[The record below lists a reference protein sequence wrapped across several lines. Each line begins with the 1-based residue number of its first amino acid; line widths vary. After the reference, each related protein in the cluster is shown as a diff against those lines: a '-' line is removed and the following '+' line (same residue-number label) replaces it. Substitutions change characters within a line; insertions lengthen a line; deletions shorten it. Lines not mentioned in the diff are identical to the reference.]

1 MQWNESE
8 NGGFSKAKPW
18 LPVSSTYKTH
28 NVEAEA
34 KDPNSVLDFYKQVL
48 KLRHTNTALLDGGY
62 RAINENDSNVLAYMR
77 EYKDQA
83 TVVVL
88 NMTGAPQKIDLE
100 LNGGKIG
107 DRLLSIA
114 DSSAKGSQVSL
125 APYGVFIGQVTK

>member
-1 MQWNESE
+1 MQWDGGV

-18 LPVSSTYKTH
+18 LPVPSTYKTH
-28 NVEAEA
+28 NVEAES
-34 KDPNSVLDFYKQVL
+34 KDPNSVLDFYKRVL

-62 RAINENDSNVLAYMR
+62 RAINQNDPNVLTYLR

-83 TVVVL
+83 AVVVL

-107 DRLLSIA
+107 ERLLSDG
-114 DSSAKGSQVSL
+114 DSSARGSQVAL